1 MLIGLAQSWDEL
13 GKLILSFILKNFWIW
28 SSPDLIIFAYRI
40 VEHLSDPSE
49 NSIWAESLKS
59 STMIFFGPTLEHWND
74 EHSRVSARWR
84 RVLLLGK
91 SVRPLG
97 LGRDFFR
104 RTLENDDV
112 MWENLEVK
120 VDEECVELWV
130 VMPLPRS
137 RWEASSDGLP
147 SDVDDS
153 PVLPVD
159 PYTVV
164 PVRIDFSGLL
174 IVRIRFRILSEVED
188 DRPDCPESEWWRSD
202 RFPSRRAAWSS
213 ERHSWFRH
221 LFTDRLMEEGVGD
234 SFSSRSNRRTFSLPT

>member
-1 MLIGLAQSWDEL
+1 MLIGLAHSCDEL
-13 GKLILSFILKNFWIW
+13 GKLILSFILKNFWIC
-28 SSPDLIIFAYRI
+28 SSPDLIILAYRI

-49 NSIWAESLKS
+49 NSICAESLNS

-74 EHSRVSARWR
+74 DSIVSARCR
-84 RVLLLGK
+84 RVLLFG
-91 SVRPLG
+91 SNVRPLG

-112 MWENLEVK
+112 IWENREVK
-120 VDEECVELWV
+120 VDEEWVELWV
-130 VMPLPRS
+130 VIPEPRS
-137 RWEASSDGLP
+137 RWLASSDGLP

-174 IVRIRFRILSEVED
+174 IVRIRLRILSEVEEF
-188 DRPDCPESEWWRSD
+188 RPDCPESDWERL
-202 RFPSRRAAWSS
+202 PSRRAAWSN

-221 LFTDRLMEEGVGD
+221 LFTDRLIDEGVGD
-234 SFSSRSNRRTFSLPT
+234 SFKSSSNRRTFSMPTLS